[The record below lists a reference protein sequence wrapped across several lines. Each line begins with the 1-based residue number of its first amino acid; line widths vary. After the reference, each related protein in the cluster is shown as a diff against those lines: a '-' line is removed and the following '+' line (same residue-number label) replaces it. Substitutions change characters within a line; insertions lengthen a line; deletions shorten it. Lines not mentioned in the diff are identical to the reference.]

1 MLVELVLQEK
11 FPVLSRKTV
20 TEKNLQPGDILRGR
34 LRLRLRRK
42 PVDEI
47 PPPFLRDM
55 INFFLSSVVRRLR
68 LISDAALL
76 RELLQFR
83 INLAV
88 LGRPELTQSRFKL
101 LHQIIPG
108 HFLLIQKSKNCIF

>member
-1 MLVELVLQEK
+1 MELVLQEK
-11 FPVLSRKTV
+11 FPVFSRKTV

-83 INLAV
+83 INLAASSDHTRSFPSDSKV
-88 LGRPELTQSRFKL
+88 QELHILKFS
-101 LHQIIPG
+101 
-108 HFLLIQKSKNCIF
+108 SKFTLSFV